1 MDSTLSPST
10 NFDRIYKKT
19 TSKLRRLYSLR
30 MYFDS
35 STKAKIFKAKI
46 LPCIMYK
53 CTVNLNLTQAQRQKL
68 QTIDRLAKNIV
79 GKKETSIENE
89 IKKHSVVLVRECVQK
104 ETCENFKDYFKIQSH
119 DRVTGNSN
127 YLLQIPKAKLKY
139 AKNGFF
145 TMGVTLY
152 NEYHLKHEKLK
163 ILMLLGKM
171 FLIYICK

>member
-1 MDSTLSPST
+1 M
-10 NFDRIYKKT
+10 
-19 TSKLRRLYSLR
+19 
-30 MYFDS
+30 
-35 STKAKIFKAKI
+35 
-46 LPCIMYK
+46 
-53 CTVNLNLTQAQRQKL
+53 
-68 QTIDRLAKNIV
+68 
-79 GKKETSIENE
+79 
-89 IKKHSVVLVRECVQK
+89 LVRKCVQK